1 MNSGRSLG
9 IGLIV
14 LGAILGAL
22 VVVWLVVNAAG
33 GQLQAGGFVL
43 GLIVM
48 AVLALPPIGAGLV
61 IMRRAA
67 AEQAEH
73 ERFERRRQVLESDQ
87 MFRTTIARDLRQV
100 ERRLGELPDKSPAT
114 VRASARV
121 RDLIDDVE
129 QVGYDQATWHD
140 AVQLEDEDLDSLRR
154 YDDLLQQGV
163 RRIES
168 QVDSLPDGLAGAESE
183 VLTSLQQWDETL
195 AQRQD
200 LLLRGKRAATAAP
213 GELLEARPRRQ
224 AGDATRLAISDAVSV
239 SGDDY
244 LVELTVTYFGG
255 GKTWWLHR
263 LRAGPEER
271 WLHVAPEGLS
281 TTLAQSIEPPGD
293 PRSEMIRYKGSACR
307 PTEEGD
313 ASASISGPEGQQEGI
328 AVHYWRFAA
337 PDGSIVSI
345 EHWPDSQRAY
355 AGKPLRAGQLE
366 IFHAAP
372 QAS

>member
-1 MNSGRSLG
+1 MNSGRGVG

-14 LGAILGAL
+14 LGAVLGGL
-22 VVVWLVVNAAG
+22 VVLWLVVNAAG

-43 GLIVM
+43 GLILM

-67 AEQAEH
+67 AEQVEQ

-100 ERRLGELPDKSPAT
+100 ERRLSELPDRKPAT

-140 AVQLEDEDLDSLRR
+140 AVQLEDQDLDALRR
-154 YDDLLQQGV
+154 YDDLLQQGL
-163 RRIES
+163 RRLES
-168 QVDSLPDGLAGAESE
+168 QVDELPGGAAGAESE
-183 VLTSLQQWDETL
+183 LLTSLQQWDETL

-200 LLLRGKRAATAAP
+200 LLLRGKRAVTAAP
-213 GELLEARPRRQ
+213 GELLEARPKRQ
-224 AGDATRLAISDAVSV
+224 AGDVTRLAPSDAVSV

-244 LVELTVTYFGG
+244 MVELTVTYFGG

-271 WLHVAPEGLS
+271 WLHVAPEGL
-281 TTLAQSIEPPGD
+281 TATLAESIEPPGD

-307 PTEEGD
+307 PTEDGD
-313 ASASISGPEGQQEGI
+313 ATASIDGPDGQQEGI
-328 AVHYWRFAA
+328 AVRYWRFAA
-337 PDGSIVSI
+337 PDGSIVSV

-355 AGKPLRAGQLE
+355 AGKPPKPGQLE
-366 IFHAAP
+366 IFHA
-372 QAS
+372 S

>member
-1 MNSGRSLG
+1 MNSGRGLG
-9 IGLIV
+9 IGMIVMGAV
-14 LGAILGAL
+14 LGVL
-22 VVVWLVVNAAG
+22 VVVWLVVNASTG
-33 GQLQAGGFVL
+33 DLQVGGFVL

-48 AVLALPPIGAGLV
+48 VVLALPPLGAGIV

-67 AEQAEH
+67 AEQAEQ
-73 ERFERRRQVLESDQ
+73 ERFERRRQVLEADQ

-100 ERRLGELPDKSPAT
+100 ERRLSETPARSAST

-140 AVQLEDEDLDSLRR
+140 AVQLEDQDLHSLRR
-154 YDDLLQQGV
+154 YDDLLQQGL
-163 RRIES
+163 RRLES
-168 QVDSLPDGLAGAESE
+168 QVDTLSDGADGAAS

-200 LLLRGKRAATAAP
+200 LLLRGKRAVTAAP

-224 AGDATRLAISDAVSV
+224 AGDVTRLAPADAISV
-239 SGDDY
+239 SDEDY

-263 LRAGPEER
+263 VRAGADER
-271 WLHVAPEGLS
+271 WLYVGPEGLS
-281 TTLAQSIEPPGD
+281 VILAQSIEPPGD

-307 PTEEGD
+307 PTEESD
-313 ASASISGPEGQQEGI
+313 ASATIKGPEGDQEGI
-328 AVHYWRFAA
+328 GVHYWRFAA
-337 PDGSIVSI
+337 PDGSVLSI
-345 EHWPDSQRAY
+345 EHWPDSKRAY
-355 AGKPLRAGQLE
+355 VGKPLRPGALE
-366 IFHAAP
+366 IFHAA
-372 QAS
+372 